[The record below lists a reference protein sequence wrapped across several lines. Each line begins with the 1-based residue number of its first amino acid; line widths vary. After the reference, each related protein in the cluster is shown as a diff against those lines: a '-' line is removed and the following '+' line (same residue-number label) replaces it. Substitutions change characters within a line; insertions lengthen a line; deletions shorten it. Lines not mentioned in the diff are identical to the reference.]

1 MVRVPALLSDGRVKA
16 ALSVLK
22 RPAVHLGLLGAFGLL
37 GWGAFAQ
44 STSSS
49 AATARDLQA
58 HIQRLELERDQ
69 ARQDTAAA
77 RQEIVAVT
85 KRLADT
91 TDRIN
96 QTGALGTPPIVK
108 TGARPPERPVSNSR
122 TKL

>member
-1 MVRVPALLSDGRVKA
+1 MVRVPALISDGRVTA
-16 ALSVLK
+16 ALSVLR

-58 HIQRLELERDQ
+58 HIQRLEMERDQ
-69 ARQDTAAA
+69 ARRDAVAA
-77 RQEIVAVT
+77 RQEIIAVT
-85 KRLADT
+85 KQLTDA

-96 QTGALGTPPIVK
+96 QTGALATPPIVK
-108 TGARPPERPVSNSR
+108 TGARPAERPASNSR